1 MNNVIMEGVKLDS
14 EVAKG
19 GGTLW
24 SLSDGTY
31 AIKIINKR
39 EPFKNKKEA
48 VVTTLGIS
56 TIASLFAQATPE
68 VRKDHTAAS
77 GDFQFNPEW
86 SLEAVIEK
94 GEVRKLS
101 SSNAKAEKKTKAAAE
116 YNPVTDASLYT
127 WDPAKNLYVEN

>member
-1 MNNVIMEGVKLDS
+1 MDNVIMEGVKIDS

-31 AIKIINKR
+31 AIKIISKR
-39 EPFKNKKEA
+39 DPFKNKKEA

-56 TIASLFAQATPE
+56 TIASLFAQATPA
-68 VRKDHTAAS
+68 VKQDHTAAS

-86 SLEAVIEK
+86 LLEAVIEK

-101 SSNAKAEKKTKAAAE
+101 KADAKAKVLTPEEELAALKAKL
-116 YNPVTDASLYT
+116 AS
-127 WDPAKNLYVEN
+127 

>member
-1 MNNVIMEGVKLDS
+1 MDNVIMAGVKIDS

-39 EPFKNKKEA
+39 EAFKNKKEA

-56 TIASLFAQATPE
+56 TIASLFAQATVE
-68 VRKDHTAAS
+68 VINDHTAAS

-86 SLEAVIEK
+86 LLEAQIEK

-101 SSNAKAEKKTKAAAE
+101 KMEAKAAKKTKTTQE
-116 YNPVTDASLYT
+116 YNQATDANLFT
-127 WDPAKNLYVEN
+127 WDPAKNIFVEN